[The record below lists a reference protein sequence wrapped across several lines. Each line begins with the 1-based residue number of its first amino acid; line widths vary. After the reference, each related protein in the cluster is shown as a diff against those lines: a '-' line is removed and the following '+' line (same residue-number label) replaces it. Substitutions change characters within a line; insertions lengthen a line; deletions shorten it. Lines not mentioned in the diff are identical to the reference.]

1 MSYRPKEDGSYV
13 TSDLEGRGDVQA
25 VSIPSNER
33 RRVGARNGIEVR
45 KQRRHR
51 RCSGALLLINL
62 VLPLSQVAAEIDAQE
77 EDQLGVGHTCSTVD
91 RRNSS

>member
-33 RRVGARNGIEVR
+33 RRVGARNGM
-45 KQRRHR
+45 K
-51 RCSGALLLINL
+51 SAN
-62 VLPLSQVAAEIDAQE
+62 SAATADVVEP
-77 EDQLGVGHTCSTVD
+77 CC
-91 RRNSS
+91 

>member
-13 TSDLEGRGDVQA
+13 TSDSEGRGDVQA

-33 RRVGARNGIEVR
+33 RARNGIEVR

-62 VLPLSQVAAEIDAQE
+62 VLPLSE
-77 EDQLGVGHTCSTVD
+77 
-91 RRNSS
+91 R

>member
-1 MSYRPKEDGSYV
+1 MSRRIRKA
-13 TSDLEGRGDVQA
+13 RGDVQA

-51 RCSGALLLINL
+51 RCSGS
-62 VLPLSQVAAEIDAQE
+62 PVA
-77 EDQLGVGHTCSTVD
+77 DQPCAPVVAGG
-91 RRNSS
+91 R

>member
-1 MSYRPKEDGSYV
+1 MSRRIRKAG
-13 TSDLEGRGDVQA
+13 GDVQA

-62 VLPLSQVAAEIDAQE
+62 VLPLSQVAAEN
-77 EDQLGVGHTCSTVD
+77 
-91 RRNSS
+91 RRARKKTN

>member
-13 TSDLEGRGDVQA
+13 TSDSEGRGDVQA

-45 KQRRHR
+45 KN
-51 RCSGALLLINL
+51 S
-62 VLPLSQVAAEIDAQE
+62 AA
-77 EDQLGVGHTCSTVD
+77 TVD
-91 RRNSS
+91 VVEPCC

>member
-1 MSYRPKEDGSYV
+1 MSRRIS
-13 TSDLEGRGDVQA
+13 EGRGDLQA

-33 RRVGARNGIEVR
+33 RARNGIEVR

-62 VLPLSQVAAEIDAQE
+62 VLPLSQVAVS
-77 EDQLGVGHTCSTVD
+77 GVSAHWTERVD
-91 RRNSS
+91 